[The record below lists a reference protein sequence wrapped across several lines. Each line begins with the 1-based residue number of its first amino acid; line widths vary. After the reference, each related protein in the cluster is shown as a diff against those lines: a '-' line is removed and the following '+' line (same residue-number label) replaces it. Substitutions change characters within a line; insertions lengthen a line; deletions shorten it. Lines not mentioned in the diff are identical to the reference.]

1 LIASV
6 MASTTVVFAAA
17 VPWAGD
23 APYSAPTAV
32 LDRALACREGMAALD
47 GDGRAEPVLLV
58 HGTGV
63 TREQNWKW
71 NYWSALPRAG
81 FEVCWVQLPD
91 ASLNDAQI
99 SAEYVARAV
108 EVMHQRGGEL
118 VDVVG
123 HSQGGLV
130 PRWSIKYFP
139 SASFIDDYVG
149 LASPNHGTITADAS
163 TLRGPCFESCWQ
175 MRTIADFIAAL
186 NRGDETPGPISYT
199 SIYTLN
205 DELVKPVETSRLEGG
220 TNILLQDI
228 CPGRPTEHAL
238 IAADAVAWELTIDAL
253 THPGTADPSRI
264 ARGACLKVFLPGA
277 NLDFPRDG
285 PDFSGARS
293 IAHEPP
299 LKPYAR

>member
-1 LIASV
+1 
-6 MASTTVVFAAA
+6 MASATVALSAAG
-17 VPWAGD
+17 PWPGD
-23 APYSAPTAV
+23 TPYSVPTPV
-32 LDRALACREGMAALD
+32 LDRALACNESMAALD

-71 NYWSALPRAG
+71 NYWSALRGAG

-108 EVMHQRGGEL
+108 EVMHERGGEL
-118 VDVVG
+118 VDIVG

-139 SASFIDDYVG
+139 SARFIDDYVG
-149 LASPNHGTITADAS
+149 LASPNHGTITADA
-163 TLRGPCFESCWQ
+163 RERCFESCWQ

-205 DELVKPVETSRLEGG
+205 DELVRPVETSKLEGG
-220 TNILLQDI
+220 TNILLQDV
-228 CPGRPTEHAL
+228 CPARPTEHAL
-238 IAADAVAWELTIDAL
+238 LAVDAVAWELTIDAL
-253 THPGTADPSRI
+253 THPGAADPSRI
-264 ARGACLKVFLPGA
+264 ARGACLKLFLPGS
-277 NLDFPRDG
+277 NLDFPRAA
-285 PDFSGARS
+285 PDYPEARS
-293 IAHEPP
+293 VQHEPP